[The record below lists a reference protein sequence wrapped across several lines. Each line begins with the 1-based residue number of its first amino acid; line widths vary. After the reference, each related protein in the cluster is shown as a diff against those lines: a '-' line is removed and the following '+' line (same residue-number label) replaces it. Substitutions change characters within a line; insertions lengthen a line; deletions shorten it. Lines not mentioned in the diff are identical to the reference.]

1 MENKSYTR
9 VKKPQKRDSDTKVR
23 VTGARAEEALQIL
36 NNLPGLQF
44 IQEECDDCLFEIE
57 TDEHS
62 LRLINKNSALQQSP
76 PKLRFNL
83 TNILSLSNLLSFT
96 AQACAK
102 DHITGTQKLL
112 SKFEK
117 KYSKDVQ
124 ARANLS
130 ELKRLLESVN
140 GLGDLPK
147 HFLEI
152 PYFEHFQVCQIL
164 ILEKGMPNCLSLTF
178 DRASGIKNEK
188 VPTQKFNQLISQV
201 KKSKNK
207 IFSLSGKESEL
218 NVIGSYLGREFESGS
233 HSVVLVVSR
242 NDFLPTT
249 EDERSHFEEISNSLF
264 LVLDNILF
272 SERFIQKENQMMSAI
287 DRHPLAIVVFDSHG
301 EMLYENEAAKTLENK
316 DFSRATSY
324 KIKKKTLFIFQR
336 PEDEFGRDFLHLE
349 RISLLGEL
357 LNTLKHEV
365 SNPLFGIELGAQVLA
380 EDIPEEASTFD
391 EIRGSVT
398 RCRDIINNF
407 HSLYQSPH
415 KRTETDIIKLVEE
428 ILVLTKSETR
438 QIKKSLLIDGT
449 PRTELS
455 SSLQDKIVIKTHPT
469 WLGQIIF
476 NLIINASQSL
486 KSNEESRGKLIEI
499 AVSHSIA
506 GVKIEVSDN
515 GPGIE
520 PEKLPFVFKPF
531 FTTKSQGTGLGL
543 AICTNLVKK
552 LSGSIEAH
560 SDQKKPWTTF
570 SIEFPYE

>member
-1 MENKSYTR
+1 M
-9 VKKPQKRDSDTKVR
+9 
-23 VTGARAEEALQIL
+23 
-36 NNLPGLQF
+36 PGLQF
-44 IQEECDDCLFEIE
+44 IQEECDDCLYELE
-57 TDEHS
+57 TDEGS
-62 LRLINKNSALQQSP
+62 IRLINKNTALQQSP
-76 PKLRFNL
+76 PKLKFNL
-83 TNILSLSNLLSFT
+83 TNVLSIANLL
-96 AQACAK
+96 AHRPVPDPR
-102 DHITGTQKLL
+102 DHINSTQKLL
-112 SKFEK
+112 GKFEK
-117 KYSKDVQ
+117 RYNKDVQ

-178 DRASGIKNEK
+178 DRGTGIKNDK

-207 IFSLSGKESEL
+207 IFSLTGKESDL

-233 HSVVLVVSR
+233 HSVVLIVSR

-272 SERFIQKENQMMSAI
+272 SERFIQKESQLMSTI
-287 DRHPLAIVVFDSHG
+287 NGHPLPIVVFDSIG
-301 EMLYENEAAKTLENK
+301 DLLYENESSRLMVNK
-316 DFSRATSY
+316 DFSKAATY

-380 EDIPEEASTFD
+380 EDIPSEAETFD
-391 EIRGSVT
+391 EIRASVT

-415 KRTETDIIKLVEE
+415 KRTNADIIKLVEE

-438 QIKKSLLIDGT
+438 QIRKTLKVNGELVASNQNVEKEKLI
-449 PRTELS
+449 
-455 SSLQDKIVIKTHPT
+455 IKTHPT

-486 KSNEESRGKLIEI
+486 KSVESNEKSIE
-499 AVSHSIA
+499 VSVSQTPT

-520 PEKLPFVFKPF
+520 PEKLSHVFKPF

-552 LSGSIEAH
+552 LSGTIEAR
-560 SDQKKPWTTF
+560 SNQSLPWTTF
-570 SIEFPYE
+570 AVEFPYE

>member
-1 MENKSYTR
+1 MK
-9 VKKPQKRDSDTKVR
+9 
-23 VTGARAEEALQIL
+23 
-36 NNLPGLQF
+36 
-44 IQEECDDCLFEIE
+44 
-57 TDEHS
+57 
-62 LRLINKNSALQQSP
+62 
-76 PKLRFNL
+76 FNL
-83 TNILSLSNLLSFT
+83 TNVLSLSNLLSFT
-96 AQACAK
+96 PEASSK
-102 DHITGTQKLL
+102 DHITNTQKLL
-112 SKFEK
+112 TKFEK
-117 KYSKDVQ
+117 RYSKDVQ

-178 DRASGIKNEK
+178 DRASGMKNEK
-188 VPTQKFNQLISQV
+188 VPTQKFNQLITQV

-207 IFSLSGKESEL
+207 IFSLTGKESEL

-287 DRHPLAIVVFDSHG
+287 NRHPLPIVVFDSSG
-301 EMLYENEAAKTLENK
+301 EMLFENEAAKALESK
-316 DFSRATSY
+316 DYTRAVSY

-365 SNPLFGIELGAQVLA
+365 SNPLFGIELGAHVLA

-391 EIRGSVT
+391 EIRASVA

-415 KRTETDIIKLVEE
+415 KRTETDILKLVEE

-438 QIKKSLLIDGT
+438 QIKKSLLVNNT
-449 PRTELS
+449 PRSEISDQT
-455 SSLQDKIVIKTHPT
+455 QDKIIIKTHPT

-486 KSNEESRGKLIEI
+486 KLNEQSREKLIEI
-499 AVSHSIA
+499 AISHSA
-506 GVKIEVSDN
+506 SGVKIDVSDN

-520 PEKLPFVFKPF
+520 PEKIPFVFKPF

-560 SDQKKPWTTF
+560 SDQTRPWTTF

>member
-1 MENKSYTR
+1 MY
-9 VKKPQKRDSDTKVR
+9 
-23 VTGARAEEALQIL
+23 
-36 NNLPGLQF
+36 
-44 IQEECDDCLFEIE
+44 EIE
-57 TDEHS
+57 TDES
-62 LRLINKNSALQQSP
+62 FVRLINKNTALHQSP
-76 PKLRFNL
+76 PKLKYNL
-83 TNILSLSNLLSFT
+83 TNVLSLANLLSHIPS
-96 AQACAK
+96 QESR

-117 KYSKDVQ
+117 RYNKDVQ

-178 DRASGIKNEK
+178 DRVGGIRSEK
-188 VPTQKFNQLISQV
+188 VATQKFNQLISQV

-207 IFSLSGKESEL
+207 IFSLAGKESEL

-264 LVLDNILF
+264 LVLENILF
-272 SERFIQKENQMMSAI
+272 SERFIQKETQLMSAI
-287 DRHPLAIVVFDSHG
+287 NGHPLPIAVYDTFG
-301 EMLYENEAAKTLENK
+301 ELIYENESAAKLESK
-316 DFSRATSY
+316 DFSRAIAY
-324 KIKKKTLFIFQR
+324 KIKKKTLYIFQR

-380 EDIPEEASTFD
+380 DDIPQEAETFD
-391 EIRGSVT
+391 EIRASVT

-438 QIKKSLLIDGT
+438 QIKKSLHIDGIPKT
-449 PRTELS
+449 KS
-455 SSLQDKIVIKTHPT
+455 DVQSLDKIIIKTHPT

-486 KSNEESRGKLIEI
+486 KVFEDSKDKLIEI
-499 AVSHSIA
+499 NVSHTPS
-506 GVKIEVSDN
+506 GVRIEISDN

-520 PEKLPFVFKPF
+520 AEKLSHVFKPF
-531 FTTKSQGTGLGL
+531 FTTKTQGTGLGL

-552 LSGSIEAH
+552 LSGSISAQ
-560 SDQKKPWTTF
+560 SDQTKPWTTF
-570 SIEFPYE
+570 AVEFPYE